1 MFVGWILDRFSIIF
15 VRWMFGLRFWGW
27 VSWIFHGV
35 TTEEVTFDYYVD
47 RAVLIELCLY
57 FRKIFV
63 VWIFDRFPF
72 DLGRRMDYR
81 CSIDA

>member
-1 MFVGWILDRFSIIF
+1 
-15 VRWMFGLRFWGW
+15 MFGLRFWGW
-27 VSWIFHGV
+27 VSWIFHEV
-35 TTEEVTFDYYVD
+35 TTEEVTFDSYVD

-72 DLGRRMDYR
+72 DLSAIDVRRMDYR
-81 CSIDA
+81 CSIDVR